1 MCKNFVVLDKSSI
14 SCQSQTYGSALVSTL
29 ATVIV
34 DRTTQF
40 HPGSNQATRWGC
52 LAEHQFWMAC
62 RVVGQELNCVHPET
76 SQYMELDAK
85 SNRARWAKIKKLYEQ
100 WDTQLI
106 SNVDTVTAD
115 WQLSAMRDVQRKAG
129 RWTLFWA

>member
-1 MCKNFVVLDKSSI
+1 M
-14 SCQSQTYGSALVSTL
+14 
-29 ATVIV
+29 
-34 DRTTQF
+34 
-40 HPGSNQATRWGC
+40 
-52 LAEHQFWMAC
+52 
-62 RVVGQELNCVHPET
+62 GQELNCVHPET

-115 WQLSAMRDVQRKAG
+115 WQLSAMSSIKPGDEPYFELKCETEM
-129 RWTLFWA
+129 WDWCNLFII